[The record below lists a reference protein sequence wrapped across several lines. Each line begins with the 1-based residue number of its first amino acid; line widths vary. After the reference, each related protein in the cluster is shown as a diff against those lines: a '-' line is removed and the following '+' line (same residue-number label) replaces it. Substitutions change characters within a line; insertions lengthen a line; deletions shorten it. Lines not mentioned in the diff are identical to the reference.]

1 MALGQEHAK
10 LFESYVADLKQ
21 AVQLAREASQGVVPA
36 AAHPRVL
43 GVVIEY
49 FFRCLKLN
57 QDIEEQGGTDEVE
70 PLVFVHEMLSG
81 THQDL
86 WRALAELPYLP
97 PGLDREDE
105 WV

>member
-1 MALGQEHAK
+1 MALGQEHEK

-21 AVQLAREASQGVVPA
+21 AVQHARGTSQGSLA

-49 FFRCLKLN
+49 FFRCIKLN